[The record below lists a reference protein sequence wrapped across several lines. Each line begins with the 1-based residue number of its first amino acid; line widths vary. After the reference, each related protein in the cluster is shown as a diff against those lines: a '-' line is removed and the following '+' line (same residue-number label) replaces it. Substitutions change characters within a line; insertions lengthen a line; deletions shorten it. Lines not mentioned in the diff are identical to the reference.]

1 MSATIPPATTG
12 VVLAGGEGSRI
23 GGSKHLVELDGRT
36 LVSRAVAVV
45 AAAGLEPVVAAK
57 ATFDTAA
64 AGIDG
69 PVRVLVEPARP
80 VHPLMG
86 VAHAL
91 TVLGRPVVTLPCD
104 MPLLGPAVLRLLADH
119 PARVVVAAVD
129 GRVHPLVGRF
139 PPDVAA
145 ALHDAARAGDPAR
158 SVTGLPGAEV
168 VELTDV
174 DPGWAAGFVNINTRG
189 DLAAARLP

>member
-1 MSATIPPATTG
+1 MSVTTPPATTG

-36 LVSRAVAVV
+36 LVSRAVAAV

-57 ATFDTAA
+57 AAFDVAS

-104 MPLLGPAVLRLLADH
+104 MPLLEPAVLRLLAGH
-119 PARVVVAAVD
+119 PARVVVAAVN
-129 GRVHPLVGRF
+129 GRVQPLVGRF

-145 ALHDAARAGDPAR
+145 ALHHTARTGGSAR

-168 VELTDV
+168 VEVTDI
-174 DPGWAAGFVNINTRG
+174 DPAWAAGFVNINTQG
-189 DLAAARLP
+189 DLAAARAS